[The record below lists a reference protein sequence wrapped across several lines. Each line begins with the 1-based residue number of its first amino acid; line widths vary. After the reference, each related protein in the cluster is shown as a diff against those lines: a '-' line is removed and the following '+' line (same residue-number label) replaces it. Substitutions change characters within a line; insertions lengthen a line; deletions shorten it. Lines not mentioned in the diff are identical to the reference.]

1 MKMIIAGSRT
11 FNDYQF
17 LDKRVTD
24 YLNTF
29 QTVLSFIDHYLPE
42 PSNIWHNL
50 EIVSGG
56 APGADTLA
64 ERFAEEKNLPL
75 KVFPADWKKYNKRAG
90 HIRNV
95 QMGNYA
101 DMLIAF
107 WDGKSTGTADMI
119 DIMRKSGKIC
129 EVIRF

>member
-29 QTVLSFIDHYLPE
+29 QTVLSFIDHYFPE
-42 PSNIWHNL
+42 PPNIWHNL

-56 APGADTLA
+56 AAGADTLA